1 MAEKLE
7 TRSELFTSVTG
18 NLSNITT
25 LGFGIVFTDDG
36 SNRLLVLQ
44 LHQQSTNTTYQIDF
58 SNNKHRS
65 KVSSGKWSAWTD
77 NTSFNS

>member
-7 TRSELFTSVTG
+7 TRSELFTSFTG
-18 NLSNITT
+18 NFSNITK
-25 LGFGIVFTDDG
+25 LGFGIAFTDDG
-36 SNRLLVLQ
+36 TNRVLVLQ
-44 LHQQSTNTTYQIDF
+44 LYHSPTGVTYQIDF

-65 KVSSGKWSAWTD
+65 KRSNGTWSALTD

>member
-1 MAEKLE
+1 MVEKLE

-18 NLSNITT
+18 NLSNITK

-36 SNRLLVLQ
+36 TNRVLVLQ
-44 LHQQSTNTTYQIDF
+44 LYHSPTNTTYQIDF

-65 KVSSGKWSAWTD
+65 KGNSGKWSAWTD